1 MYIYIYIDDIRINM
15 SVFNAAK
22 HSIIAT
28 HIANKRN
35 DVHCFVF
42 EHIITISYLVTRETS
57 YATRKDLFLAS
68 LKFWMCTNY
77 IQFNEP

>member
-1 MYIYIYIDDIRINM
+1 MNIISYRYNLHTQKMLLINISTNTMYIYIYIDDIRINI

-35 DVHCFVF
+35 DVHCLVF
-42 EHIITISYLVTRETS
+42 EHIITISYLVT
-57 YATRKDLFLAS
+57 
-68 LKFWMCTNY
+68 
-77 IQFNEP
+77 